1 MVMGWVLRVRRT
13 IFCPSYSCSSL
24 SCLGQFSG
32 PALKG
37 CVLGG
42 SWRGP
47 PSLEGCCGTGLRPG
61 SVGFQLQRRQMETL
75 VQGVPDVGA
84 VSWWPLLLPGTV
96 LSVTA
101 RLGAARGRDGWRVEK
116 LDVGCAQPCGG
127 GRRGRGPEV
136 GPCPAVA
143 LWVLAP
149 WTSFQTSPSVAPA
162 VDGDTVVVQR
172 FTYLPPMPSPGAP
185 MSGAP
190 QPQLGRSPESHAQG
204 TELGSHP
211 GPASH
216 GGSRARRPPSLSG
229 VTVFSPVE
237 LSTTP

>member
-1 MVMGWVLRVRRT
+1 MGHDAAQVTGCRRCEDPPLPPESSMVMGWVLRVRRT

-37 CVLGG
+37 CALGG

-47 PSLEGCCGTGLRPG
+47 PSLEGCCGTELRPG

-84 VSWWPLLLPGTV
+84 VSWQPLLLPGTV

-116 LDVGCAQPCGG
+116 LDMGCAQPCGG

-149 WTSFQTSPSVAPA
+149 WASFQTSPSVAPA

-172 FTYLPPMPSPGAP
+172 FTYLPPMPSLGAP

-190 QPQLGRSPESHAQG
+190 
-204 TELGSHP
+204 
-211 GPASH
+211 
-216 GGSRARRPPSLSG
+216 
-229 VTVFSPVE
+229 
-237 LSTTP
+237 